1 MNKLKLRKMLEEFL
15 IEDIGNGD
23 LSAELIFDEGKVGT
37 GVFVAKS
44 DGIVAGTDII
54 SATYEAF
61 GSEVNVKIFK
71 NDGEKVTK
79 GEYIAEVYGEVRTL
93 LTCERVILN
102 LMQRMSGIA
111 TMARKAVENL
121 DDDSIRICDT
131 RKTTPGLRMLEKYA
145 VTCGGGYNHRIGL
158 YDGVMLK
165 DNHIAFS
172 GSIENAVKK
181 VKSQLGHM
189 VKVEVETE
197 SAEQVKEAVKAGAD
211 VIMFDNRTPDEVREL
226 VKLVPENIVTEISG
240 GVTVDTIGSFRGTGV
255 NYISLGALTHSVIP
269 VDISFLSSEGDKL

>member
-1 MNKLKLRKMLEEFL
+1 MNKLKLKKMLEEFL

-23 LSAELIFDEGKVGT
+23 LSAELIFDDNKIGT

-44 DGIVAGTDII
+44 DGIIAGMDII

-61 GSEVNVKIFK
+61 GSDINVKLYK
-71 NDGEKVTK
+71 NDGERVSK
-79 GEYIAEVYGEVRTL
+79 GDYIAEVYGEVRAL

-111 TMARKAVENL
+111 TMTKKAVENL
-121 DDDSIRICDT
+121 NDESIRICDT

-145 VTCGGGYNHRIGL
+145 VICGGGYNHRIGL

-165 DNHIAFS
+165 DNHIDFS
-172 GSIENAVKK
+172 GGIEKAVKK
-181 VKSQLGHM
+181 VKDKLGHM

-197 SAEQVKEAVKAGAD
+197 NAEQVKEAVKAGAD
-211 VIMFDNRTPDEVREL
+211 VIMFDNRTPEEVCQL
-226 VKLVPENIVTEISG
+226 VKLVPNNIVTEISG
-240 GVTVDTIGSFRGTGV
+240 GVTVDTIAKFRNTGV
-255 NYISLGALTHSVIP
+255 DYISLGALTHSVIP
-269 VDISFLSSEGDKL
+269 VDISFLSSEGNKL